1 MTIEELSLLNKLN
14 FVNRQWGIVTKQVID
29 TKEYFET
36 PFKEKIKGPIIYCY
50 IDENMKCDY
59 AEIAANTIGS
69 DKFMIIKVK
78 HTKKVIAIYQIEK
91 TDE

>member
-14 FVNRQWGIVTKQVID
+14 FENRQWGIVTKQVID

-36 PFKEKIKGPIIYCY
+36 SFNEKIKGPIIYCY
-50 IDENMKCDY
+50 IDEKKKRYY

-69 DKFMIIKVK
+69 DKFTIIKVGY
-78 HTKKVIAIYQIEK
+78 TKKVIAIYQIEK
-91 TDE
+91 TEE

>member
-1 MTIEELSLLNKLN
+1 MTTKELSLLNKLN
-14 FVNRQWGIVTKQVID
+14 FVNRQWGIITKQVID

-36 PFKEKIKGPIIYCY
+36 SFNEKIKGPIIYCY
-50 IDENMKCDY
+50 IEENMKCDY

-69 DKFMIIKVK
+69 DKFMIIKVGY
-78 HTKKVIAIYQIEK
+78 TKKVIAIYQIEN